1 MPQIVDNFV
10 TMASPEQKLHCHAYI
25 FGKIDLVHVSGWQIS
40 QEKILKCYSCSARRP
55 NMSPSQSSFRLEAIY
70 QLDLFAKWTCICE
83 ICFSDFLPIL
93 ISAGD
98 CFWQLDLYEKWSC
111 IYEWRVFSNFV
122 PILIS
127 AGGILTNWIC
137 SQSDQVFAV
146 EGFLISFLS
155 SLWQECR
162 YASKTTNLKQ
172 LLLTSKFTFWPQ
184 QLLWYSTATSNHQIC
199 FLEPQSRTWKKR
211 HQRCM

>member
-1 MPQIVDNFV
+1 
-10 TMASPEQKLHCHAYI
+10 
-25 FGKIDLVHVSGWQIS
+25 
-40 QEKILKCYSCSARRP
+40 
-55 NMSPSQSSFRLEAIY
+55 MSPSQSSFRLEAILTSWICL
-70 QLDLFAKWTCICE
+70 QSEHVFARYA
-83 ICFSDFLPIL
+83 FL
-93 ISAGD
+93 ISSQSSFWAGD

-137 SQSDQVFAV
+137 SQSDHVFAV

-155 SLWQECR
+155 SLWQKCR
-162 YASKTTNLKQ
+162 NASKTTNLKQ
-172 LLLTSKFTFWPQ
+172 LLLTSKFTFWPQGVADLQETQLLPWQKLVLTAKIASTQ

-199 FLEPQSRTWKKR
+199 FLEPQSRTWKKQ
-211 HQRCM
+211 HQRYM

>member
-1 MPQIVDNFV
+1 
-10 TMASPEQKLHCHAYI
+10 
-25 FGKIDLVHVSGWQIS
+25 
-40 QEKILKCYSCSARRP
+40 
-55 NMSPSQSSFRLEAIY
+55 MSPSQSSFRLEAIY

-137 SQSDQVFAV
+137 SQSDHVFAV

-155 SLWQECR
+155 SLWQECSYCLHQSSPFDLKVWQIFR
-162 YASKTTNLKQ
+162 RGSFSLDSFPVVHCSSIRDVFLKRISNLFVWLVYPLGKPPPTKTYEFSEKFRRGGGVISNPKIFIANFG
-172 LLLTSKFTFWPQ
+172 LL
-184 QLLWYSTATSNHQIC
+184 NRV
-199 FLEPQSRTWKKR
+199 FLA
-211 HQRCM
+211 

>member
-1 MPQIVDNFV
+1 
-10 TMASPEQKLHCHAYI
+10 
-25 FGKIDLVHVSGWQIS
+25 
-40 QEKILKCYSCSARRP
+40 
-55 NMSPSQSSFRLEAIY
+55 MSPSQSSFRLEAIY

-137 SQSDQVFAV
+137 SQSDHVFAV

-155 SLWQECR
+155 SPGKN
-162 YASKTTNLKQ
+162 AGMPLKRPTWSSYIKVH
-172 LLLTSKFTFWPQ
+172 LLTSRCGRSSGEAASPLTAFLWFTVQVLGMYF
-184 QLLWYSTATSNHQIC
+184 
-199 FLEPQSRTWKKR
+199 
-211 HQRCM
+211 